1 MWRLYYQLSAEAKAR
16 YFDEIIPLLHD
27 TKASVL
33 GDRDHDSWYLV
44 FLGTKPSAR
53 GRGYAKKLLEDMT
66 QRVRF
71 VLSYFCFRPMARSPS
86 PVYPVLSLAPSLSLS
101 LSLSLSV
108 AVSTSS
114 CAYRIE
120 RFQHEC
126 KPERRFFTR

>member
-33 GDRDHDSWYLV
+33 GDRDHDSYYLV

-53 GRGYAKKLLEDMT
+53 GRGYAKKLLEHMI

-71 VLSYFCFRPMARSPS
+71 FALLICFSSGGPQPL
-86 PVYPVLSLAPSLSLS
+86 PTLLPLSLCVLLSLYV
-101 LSLSLSV
+101 LV
-108 AVSTSS
+108 WVP
-114 CAYRIE
+114 YRASPARVVQARARVFYEMTKEI
-120 RFQHEC
+120 
-126 KPERRFFTR
+126 

>member
-1 MWRLYYQLSAEAKAR
+1 MWRLYYQLSTEAKAR

-66 QRVRF
+66 QRVRSAPF
-71 VLSYFCFRPMARSPS
+71 LFFIFFSCFLPTSRKPLFTP
-86 PVYPVLSLAPSLSLS
+86 PFFLPSLWRL
-101 LSLSLSV
+101 
-108 AVSTSS
+108 STSA
-114 CAYRIE
+114 CTRYCTE
-120 RFQHEC
+120 RSQPRVHARARGFYEVT
-126 KPERRFFTR
+126 RR